1 MSPDPVQDG
10 HDAAT
15 DDQKIAGIVEQM
27 RADLSQG
34 NVDDLR
40 EVLAQRLHDAEL
52 ELSEAQFAKIAA
64 ELTA

>member
-1 MSPDPVQDG
+1 MSPDPIQDG

-34 NVDDLR
+34 NVADVRD
-40 EVLAQRLHDAEL
+40 VLTQRFGDAEI
-52 ELSEAQFAKIAA
+52 ELSDAQFERITA
-64 ELTA
+64 ELIA